1 MARALRCALAQKIR
15 DRSYSAWGPIRKEDE
30 GFSKG
35 EGGKRNLVLIFFFLL
50 TRVYQRSVL
59 VIRRVTNERV
69 WEYLHVNEISRTRES
84 GKRGGVV
91 Y

>member
-1 MARALRCALAQKIR
+1 MR
-15 DRSYSAWGPIRKEDE
+15 
-30 GFSKG
+30 GFPKG
-35 EGGKRNLVLIFFFLL
+35 KAENETWSLFFFLL